1 MTESPGPQARPS
13 SEPTSAAE
21 TPSRWDRQWGNRRP
35 GGIFRLAAFV
45 VIAAGIVFIFAVVF
59 WTGLIIGAHLGGH
72 EGHHHWHHDG
82 HQSSMMQNGPSTTPA
97 APTSQPARP

>member
-13 SEPTSAAE
+13 SEPTPAAE